1 MELNSRQK
9 RQRVLLEIKDFLAG
23 AAFPFMLQLVL
34 SASVILFAD
43 YNDEPVIQG
52 FALAAGEIML
62 IAAYFIF
69 GRQNGVSAYRKTV
82 LTQKKRDMQVND
94 VKVYY
99 KTGEYALWKGFAIG
113 ALSVVP
119 FVIFQLIECV
129 APNTVCGFLLKYAFG
144 WAAYPFI
151 VLGVKAQW
159 LNFIWIVI
167 PIGVHAAS
175 YCYGGFKEKKRQQVV
190 AQAQEIK
197 DKKKK

>member
-82 LTQKKRDMQVND
+82 LTQKKRDMQVAGD
-94 VKVYY
+94 
-99 KTGEYALWKGFAIG
+99 
-113 ALSVVP
+113 
-119 FVIFQLIECV
+119 
-129 APNTVCGFLLKYAFG
+129 
-144 WAAYPFI
+144 
-151 VLGVKAQW
+151 
-159 LNFIWIVI
+159 
-167 PIGVHAAS
+167 HA
-175 YCYGGFKEKKRQQVV
+175 KR
-190 AQAQEIK
+190 
-197 DKKKK
+197 